1 MSCEWKSKIHKDAL
15 GNQGINEKTVKIEI
29 SHKNQKANNCFIKE
43 MFIGHLL
50 IYICIKPKSK
60 YTLGGIF
67 MKGYIVREGY
77 MGLVEGEYM
86 LFACEEDYQ
95 EYLA

>member
-1 MSCEWKSKIHKDAL
+1 
-15 GNQGINEKTVKIEI
+15 
-29 SHKNQKANNCFIKE
+29 
-43 MFIGHLL
+43 
-50 IYICIKPKSK
+50 
-60 YTLGGIF
+60 